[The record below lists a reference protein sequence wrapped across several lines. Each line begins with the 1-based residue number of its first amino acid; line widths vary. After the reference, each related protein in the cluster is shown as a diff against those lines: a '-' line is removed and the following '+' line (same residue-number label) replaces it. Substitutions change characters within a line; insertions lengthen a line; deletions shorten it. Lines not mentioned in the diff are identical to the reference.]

1 VESNALEL
9 VLLGTS
15 SPIHTPHR
23 FGPSQ
28 IITDRRTRI
37 MIDTGWGSTLRLY
50 QAAMP
55 PQTIDALFITHL
67 HSDHTTDLADFLVMR
82 WVGGIRGPIP
92 IYGPAGTSRM
102 VKGFQEAMAADT
114 KYRLDHHGEKLWSGG
129 LAADVTEIEAGEEPV
144 LVAETGGIVVKAFEV
159 DHRPVKPAYG
169 FRFETGGHSIVI
181 SGDTNPC
188 PGLLAGAKG
197 ADILVCDSMNEAMM
211 KVLENQ
217 LRTAGNEVQ
226 AALLEDAHT
235 YHAPIEAMAETA
247 QQAGVKHL
255 VISHMMPPAPADQ
268 DAQFIAGLD
277 EIFSGK
283 ITVGRDLMRIALG

>member
-1 VESNALEL
+1 MPALEL
-9 VLLGTS
+9 ILLGTS

-28 IITDRRTRI
+28 VITDGRTRI
-37 MIDTGWGSTLRLY
+37 MVDTGWGSTVRLY

-55 PQTIDALFITHL
+55 PQTIDAVFITHL

-92 IYGPAGTSRM
+92 VYGPAGTGRM

-114 KYRLDHHGEKLWSGG
+114 KYRLDHHGDKLWSGG
-129 LAADVTEIEAGEEPV
+129 LAAHVTEFEARENPVEVARVGEIAV
-144 LVAETGGIVVKAFEV
+144 HAFEV
-159 DHRPVKPAYG
+159 DHYPVKPAYG
-169 FRFETGGHSIVI
+169 FRLEKDGHSIVI

-188 PGLLAGAKG
+188 RGLLNGARD
-197 ADILVCDSMNEAMM
+197 ADILVCDSMNQQMM
-211 KVLENQ
+211 KVLESQ
-217 LRTAGNEVQ
+217 LRSAGNEVQ
-226 AALLEDAHT
+226 AALLEDAHS

-255 VISHMMPPAPADQ
+255 VISHMLPPVPAEQ
-268 DAQFIAGLD
+268 EAQFVTGLD
-277 EIFSGK
+277 QVFNGK
-283 ITVGRDLMRIALG
+283 ITVGRDLMRLALD

>member
-1 VESNALEL
+1 VTSLEL
-9 VLLGTS
+9 LLLGTS
-15 SPIHTPHR
+15 SPIHTLHR

-28 IITDRRTRI
+28 VITDGKTRI
-37 MIDTGWGSTLRLY
+37 MVDTGWGSTLRLY

-55 PQTIDALFITHL
+55 PQTMDAVFITHL

-114 KYRLDHHGEKLWSGG
+114 KYRLDHHGDKLWSGG
-129 LAADVTEIEAGEEPV
+129 LAADVHEIEAGDEPV
-144 LVAETGGIVVKAFEV
+144 AVADIGGISVKAFEV
-159 DHRPVKPAYG
+159 DHFPVKPAYG
-169 FRFETGGHSIVI
+169 YRFEKDGRAIAI

-188 PGLLAGAKG
+188 PGLLAGSKD
-197 ADILVCDSMNEAMM
+197 ADIMVCDSMNLAMM
-211 KVLENQ
+211 KVLEKQ
-217 LRTAGNEVQ
+217 LRSMGNDIQ
-226 AALLEDAHT
+226 ASMLEDAHN

-247 QQAGVKHL
+247 QKAGVKHL
-255 VISHMMPPAPADQ
+255 VISHVMPPVGDEQ
-268 DAQFIAGLD
+268 EAQFVTGLD

-283 ITVGRDLMRIALG
+283 ITVGRDLMRLSAG

>member
-1 VESNALEL
+1 MASALEL

-28 IITDRRTRI
+28 VITDGRTRI
-37 MIDTGWGSTLRLY
+37 MIDVGWGSTLRLY
-50 QAAMP
+50 QANMP

-82 WVGGIRGPIP
+82 WVGGIRGPMS
-92 IYGPAGTSRM
+92 IYGPMGTSRM

-129 LAADVTEIEAGEEPV
+129 LAANVIEFQAGDEPIVVSQVGEI
-144 LVAETGGIVVKAFEV
+144 TVKAFEV
-159 DHRPVKPAYG
+159 DHYPVKPAYG
-169 FRFETGGHSIVI
+169 FRLEHEGRAITI

-188 PGLLAGAKG
+188 PGLLKG
-197 ADILVCDSMNEAMM
+197 SKDADIMVCDSMNEGMM

-217 LRTAGNEVQ
+217 LRTAGNEIQ
-226 AALLEDAHT
+226 AALLADAHT
-235 YHAPIEAMAETA
+235 YHAPIEGMAETA

-255 VISHMMPPAPADQ
+255 VISHVMPPVPPEQ
-268 DAQFIAGLD
+268 EAQFTVGLD
-277 EIFSGK
+277 KIFGGR
-283 ITVGRDLMRIALG
+283 ITVGRDLMRLMLN

>member
-1 VESNALEL
+1 
-9 VLLGTS
+9 
-15 SPIHTPHR
+15 
-23 FGPSQ
+23 
-28 IITDRRTRI
+28 
-37 MIDTGWGSTLRLY
+37 
-50 QAAMP
+50 
-55 PQTIDALFITHL
+55 
-67 HSDHTTDLADFLVMR
+67 
-82 WVGGIRGPIP
+82 
-92 IYGPAGTSRM
+92 
-102 VKGFQEAMAADT
+102 MAADT

-129 LAADVTEIEAGEEPV
+129 LSADITEFEAGEEPMV
-144 LVAETGGIVVKAFEV
+144 VAEIGGIVVKAFEV

-169 FRFETGGHSIVI
+169 FRLEKGGHSIVI

-197 ADILVCDSMNEAMM
+197 ADILVCDSMNQAMM

-226 AALLEDAHT
+226 ASLLEDAHT

-255 VISHMMPPAPADQ
+255 VVSHMMPPVPVEQ
-268 DAQFIAGLD
+268 EAQFVAGLD
-277 EIFSGK
+277 RVFEAK

>member
-1 VESNALEL
+1 MANAALEL
-9 VLLGTS
+9 ILLGTS

-28 IITDRRTRI
+28 IITDGTTRI

-50 QAAMP
+50 QAGMP
-55 PQTIDALFITHL
+55 PQTIDAIFITHL

-92 IYGPAGTSRM
+92 IYGPAGTERM
-102 VKGFQEAMAADT
+102 VRGFQEAMAADT

-129 LAADVTEIEAGEEPV
+129 LAAEVTEFEAGEDP
-144 LVAETGGIVVKAFEV
+144 AEVGGIGEVSVRAFEV
-159 DHRPVKPAYG
+159 DHYPVKPAYG
-169 FRFETGGHSIVI
+169 FRIQSNGRSIVI

-188 PGLLAGAKG
+188 RGLLNGAKG
-197 ADILVCDSMNEAMM
+197 ADILVCDSMNQPMM

-217 LRTAGNEVQ
+217 LRSAGNDVQ
-226 AALLEDAHT
+226 AALLEDAHS

-255 VISHMMPPAPADQ
+255 VISHMMPPVPVEQ
-268 DAQFIAGLD
+268 EAQFVAGLD
-277 EIFSGK
+277 QVFSGK
-283 ITVGRDLMRIALG
+283 ITVGRDLMRIALD

>member
-1 VESNALEL
+1 MPPDSLEL

-28 IITDRRTRI
+28 VITDGRTRL
-37 MIDTGWGSTLRLY
+37 MVDVGWGSTLRLY

-55 PQTIDALFITHL
+55 PQTIDAVFITHL

-114 KYRLDHHGEKLWSGG
+114 KYRLDHHGDKLWSGG
-129 LAADVTEIEAGEEPV
+129 LAADIIEFEAGEEPAV
-144 LVAETGGIVVKAFEV
+144 IAEIGGIVVKAFEV
-159 DHRPVKPAYG
+159 DHQPVKPAYG
-169 FRFETGGHSIVI
+169 FRLEKNGRSIAI

-188 PGLLAGAKG
+188 PGLLAGSKA
-197 ADILVCDSMNEAMM
+197 ADILVCDSMNQAMM
-211 KVLENQ
+211 SVLENQ
-217 LRTAGNEVQ
+217 LRAAGNGVQ

-235 YHAPIEAMAETA
+235 YHAPIEAMAGTA
-247 QQAGVKHL
+247 QQSGVKHL
-255 VISHMMPPAPADQ
+255 VISHMLPPVPEEQ
-268 DAQFIAGLD
+268 EPLFIAGLD
-277 EIFSGK
+277 KVFSGK
-283 ITVGRDLMRIALG
+283 ITVGRDLMRVALD